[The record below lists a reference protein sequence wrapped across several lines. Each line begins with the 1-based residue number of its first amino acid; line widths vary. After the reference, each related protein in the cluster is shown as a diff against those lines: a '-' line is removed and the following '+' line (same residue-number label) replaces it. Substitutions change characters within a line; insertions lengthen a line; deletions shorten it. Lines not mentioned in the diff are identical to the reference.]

1 MNDLE
6 AFAKLAQAL
15 APWSGQLVYVGGWAH
30 RIHRLDP
37 KANKPEHQ
45 AVFTRDT
52 DLAFASATHMEG
64 DIKSALDKSGFKE
77 ELSGDFKPPVAHYT
91 LGEENQGFYAEF
103 LTPLA
108 GSGMKRNGQQ
118 DATLAKA
125 GITAQKIRHL
135 DILLVDPW
143 VVKLG
148 TDSGVPLK
156 KPLDIQER
164 GDSARARQ
172 LARFGV
178 EALRIDFFQGHRR
191 SSQRGTHPA
200 GPQACARGNSSGVP
214 TGFRNDPGH
223 VKAPLRRG
231 SRELGI
237 SSSSRGLVW
246 WLGGP
251 QPHFV
256 ANGKTGGEAMN
267 RIADFTPT

>member
-37 KANKPEHQ
+37 RANKLEHQ

-52 DLAFASATHMEG
+52 DLAFASAAHMEG

-77 ELSGDFKPPVAHYT
+77 ELSGEFKPPVAHYT

-148 TDSGVPLK
+148 TDSGVPLE
-156 KPLDIQER
+156 KPLDIQVANPLAFMVQKFLIQHNRPPNKRAQDILYIHDTIDLFAGQLDAFRASWNEVIAPAL
-164 GDSARARQ
+164 GDSRVSVLKIYQSTFSRVTDDLRNAARIPQDRTLAPEEIQMACQ
-172 LARFGV
+172 LAF
-178 EALRIDFFQGHRR
+178 EMIL
-191 SSQRGTHPA
+191 GT
-200 GPQACARGNSSGVP
+200 
-214 TGFRNDPGH
+214 
-223 VKAPLRRG
+223 
-231 SRELGI
+231 
-237 SSSSRGLVW
+237 
-246 WLGGP
+246 
-251 QPHFV
+251 
-256 ANGKTGGEAMN
+256 
-267 RIADFTPT
+267 